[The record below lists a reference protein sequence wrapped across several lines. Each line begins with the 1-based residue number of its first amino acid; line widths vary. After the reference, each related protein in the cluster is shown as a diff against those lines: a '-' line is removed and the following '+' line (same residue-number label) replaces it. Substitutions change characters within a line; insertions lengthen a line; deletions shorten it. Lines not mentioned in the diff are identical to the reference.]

1 MIRRFSLLMS
11 LVLTAIFIIS
21 CSPRATYERKLKYE
35 LASGLRNDSI
45 FMGIYLGMPEKE
57 FYIKCWNLNKKGL
70 IKQSE
75 TNTKVEYL
83 IKKELRYPAKMDFY
97 PLFREGKIS
106 EMPVKFVY
114 EGWAPWNNKL
124 SADKLEADILNWY
137 ENTYGKGF
145 MKVEHP
151 QRGIA
156 YVKID
161 GNRRITI
168 FKQNDT
174 YVWAV
179 FTDML
184 VSKSWNVPVNDSTN
198 LTSEN

>member
-1 MIRRFSLLMS
+1 
-11 LVLTAIFIIS
+11 
-21 CSPRATYERKLKYE
+21 
-35 LASGLRNDSI
+35 
-45 FMGIYLGMPEKE
+45 MGIYLGMPEKE